1 MKKNKIFTIGLPL
14 VTASFLFLSCSKSN
28 SDLMDESNDSPIHST
43 AVSIDHRVYMKN
55 STFSPALM
63 TLTAGKPVAWINDD
77 NLAHTVTADDG
88 SFDSGDMQPGAT
100 FTRTFNMPGTFPYHC
115 KYHKGM
121 TGTVITGAIR

>member
-1 MKKNKIFTIGLPL
+1 MKKIKIFTIGLPL
-14 VTASFLFLSCSKSN
+14 IAASFLFFSCSKNN
-28 SDLMDESNDSPIHST
+28 SDLIENSNDNSIHS
-43 AVSIDHRVYMKN
+43 AASIDHRVYMKN
-55 STFSPALM
+55 STFSPSLM

-77 NLAHTVTADDG
+77 NLVHSVTADDG

-121 TGTVITGAIR
+121 TGTVITGAIK

>member
-1 MKKNKIFTIGLPL
+1 MKKIKIFTIAVSLIA
-14 VTASFLFLSCSKSN
+14 VSFLFYSCSKSN
-28 SDLMDESNDSPIHST
+28 SDLIDDNDYSVHST
-43 AVSIDHRVYMKN
+43 QASIDHRVYMKN

-77 NLAHTVTADDG
+77 SLVHRVTADDG

-100 FTRTFNMPGTFPYHC
+100 FSRTFSMPGTFPYHC

>member
-1 MKKNKIFTIGLPL
+1 MKKIKIFTIGVTL
-14 VTASFLFLSCSKSN
+14 VAASFLFFSCSKSN
-28 SDLMDESNDSPIHST
+28 GDLIDDNDYST
-43 AVSIDHRVYMKN
+43 HTTQASIDHRVYMKN
-55 STFSPALM
+55 SIFSPALM

-77 NLAHTVTADDG
+77 NLVHRVTADDG

-100 FTRTFNMPGTFPYHC
+100 FSRTFTMPGTFPYHC

>member
-1 MKKNKIFTIGLPL
+1 MKKIKIFAFGLSL

-28 SDLMDESNDSPIHST
+28 SDLIDDNNDGT
-43 AVSIDHRVYMKN
+43 EASIEHRVYMKN
-55 STFSPALM
+55 STYSPSLL

-77 NLAHTVTADDG
+77 NLVHRVTADDG
-88 SFDSGDMQPGAT
+88 SFDSGDLEPGAT
-100 FTRTFNMPGTFPYHC
+100 FSRTFSMPGTFPYHC

>member
-1 MKKNKIFTIGLPL
+1 MKKIKISAIGVSL
-14 VTASFLFLSCSKSN
+14 VTLSLLFFSCSKSN
-28 SDLMDESNDSPIHST
+28 SDLIDDSANNPIHST
-43 AVSIDHRVYMKN
+43 QASLDHRVYMKN
-55 STFSPALM
+55 STFSPSLM

-77 NLAHTVTADDG
+77 NQVHRVTADDG

-100 FTRTFNMPGTFPYHC
+100 FSRTFNAPGTFPYHC